1 MAFFDPSIFMGNF
14 TFINNFWPFFFFVC
28 FFVCL
33 FLFFVLF
40 IWFFLIFIFYLF
52 FFRGGGGWLSL
63 FEIMEFQM
71 QNRSKNAQH
80 YYVTII

>member
-40 IWFFLIFIFYLF
+40 ICFCLIFIFF
-52 FFRGGGGWLSL
+52 GGGWLSL

-80 YYVTII
+80 YNVTII